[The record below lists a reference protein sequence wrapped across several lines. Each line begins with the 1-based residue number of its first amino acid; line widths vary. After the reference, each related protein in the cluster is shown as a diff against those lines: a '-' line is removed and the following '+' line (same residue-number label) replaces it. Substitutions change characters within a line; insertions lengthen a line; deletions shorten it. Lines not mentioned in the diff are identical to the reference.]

1 MAGTTASPRAAY
13 DCGVA
18 TATGSLRQKH
28 ADATRLRIRT
38 AALELFAE
46 HGFDGT
52 TVEAIAER
60 ADVSART
67 LFRYFPTKE
76 AVLFSAAEARFGE
89 IPRLV
94 AARPA
99 EESPFEAF
107 VAALH
112 QATDDLASDP
122 ATRTV
127 IRRLAPEVPYLRAQR
142 VPLADDL
149 DREVRVALASRAGI
163 GPDDLALRA
172 MVSAV
177 SACVAVAMWAW
188 IEDGVDGPFHAYLTE
203 ALDGCAAAFSGRRV
217 RT

>member
-1 MAGTTASPRAAY
+1 MATP
-13 DCGVA
+13 
-18 TATGSLRQKH
+18 TGSLRQKH
-28 ADATRLRIRT
+28 AEATRRRIRS
-38 AALELFAE
+38 AALELFAD

-76 AVLFSAAEARFGE
+76 TVLFSAAEARFGE

-94 AARPA
+94 TARP
-99 EESPFEAF
+99 EEEAPFEAF

-112 QATDDLASDP
+112 ESTDDLASDP
-122 ATRTV
+122 ATRRV
-127 IRRLAPEVPYLRAQR
+127 VRRLAPEVPYLRTQR
-142 VPLADDL
+142 APLADEL
-149 DREVRVALASRAGI
+149 EREVRVALASRTGTN
-163 GPDDLALRA
+163 PDDLALRA

-177 SACVAVAMWAW
+177 TACVAVAMWAW
-188 IEDGVDGPFHAYLTE
+188 IEDGVVGPFHAYLNE